1 MGKGTANA
9 RLPQK
14 AHKKSPERSIFSGLL
29 KCADCGGNL
38 NYHFN
43 QGNPEITYFNCSTY
57 NRGRGECNATH
68 YIRVDFLEQFVL
80 QEINRL
86 TRFASE
92 YEDEFV
98 KAIIGHSMQ
107 AAESERAIKQKTLD
121 SLLARDKELDALF
134 ERIYEDNVAGKISDE
149 RFGKLSKNYEQ
160 EQGDIG
166 KRIKVLRA
174 ELKKENNRQYT
185 ADTFLDIVRRY
196 TDADALAQRMVTE
209 LINHIDVYH
218 AERVNGEITQE
229 VKIYYNCIGAFEVPD
244 RESIPE
250 LEVLIETRKGVALS
264 YSQTKRAG

>member
-68 YIRVDFLEQFVL
+68 YIRVDFLEQVVL

-121 SLLARDKELDALF
+121 SLLARDKELDKLI
-134 ERIYEDNVAGKISDE
+134 RRLYEDICCKG
-149 RFGKLSKNYEQ
+149 RLSKSSNTVKAS
-160 EQGDIG
+160 GSS
-166 KRIKVLRA
+166 VA
-174 ELKKENNRQYT
+174 E
-185 ADTFLDIVRRY
+185 
-196 TDADALAQRMVTE
+196 
-209 LINHIDVYH
+209 
-218 AERVNGEITQE
+218 
-229 VKIYYNCIGAFEVPD
+229 
-244 RESIPE
+244 
-250 LEVLIETRKGVALS
+250 
-264 YSQTKRAG
+264 